1 MSDATL
7 EFLRSVVGADNVSVT
22 LADREAHSLDESHH
36 PPHLPD
42 YVVWPD
48 NEEQISRILAY
59 ANEHRI
65 PVTARSGGSSLDGN
79 PIPVFGGI
87 VLCFY
92 RWDKILEVRPEDM
105 LCVVQPGIVYDELN
119 RQLARYGLMY
129 PPAPASHDVA
139 TIGGMVNNG
148 SGGMHAF
155 RYGVTRD
162 YVLQLRVVLADG
174 RILKIGSQA
183 AKSASGYDLVRLFV
197 GSEGTLG
204 IITEITLKLRAIPEK
219 SAALA
224 VFPTVEEAA
233 RAASQIIAAG
243 IIPGAMELMD
253 AETVAF
259 ANRYCSLDLPESPM
273 LVLEFHGTPS
283 SVRED
288 VEVVKEIAAECGC
301 TLYRPATTAEERE
314 NVWRAR
320 SQAHMAVKELNRDCV
335 VTIGDIVVPISKYPD
350 AVKQAHALGKKYGI
364 RVCTFGHAGDGNVH
378 TDTIARRDVPGEPE
392 RAHQVHAELIRWTVE
407 VGGTCTGEHGIGLG
421 KREFLE
427 LEHGPAVA
435 VMREIK
441 RLFDPNGILNPGK
454 IFLQ

>member
-7 EFLRSVVGADNVSVT
+7 EFLRSVVGADNVSIT
-22 LADREAHSLDESHH
+22 TADREAHALDESHH
-36 PPHLPD
+36 TPVLPD

-48 NEEQISRILAY
+48 NEEQVSKILAF

-65 PVTARSGGSSLDGN
+65 PVTGRSGGSSLDGN

-92 RWDKILEVRPEDM
+92 RWDKILQVRPEDM

-119 RQLARYGLMY
+119 RQLSRYGLMF

-162 YVLQLRVVLADG
+162 YVLQLRVVLVDG
-174 RILKIGSQA
+174 RIMKIGSQA

-197 GSEGTLG
+197 GSEGMLG
-204 IITEITLKLRAIPEK
+204 IITEVTLKLRAVPEK

-224 VFPTVEEAA
+224 VFPTVGDAA
-233 RAASQIIAAG
+233 RAASEIIAAG

-253 AETVAF
+253 GETVGF
-259 ANRYCSLDLPESPM
+259 ANRYCNLALPESPM
-273 LVLEFHGTPS
+273 LVMEFHGTPT

-288 VEVVKEIAAECGC
+288 VDTVKEIAAECGC
-301 TLYRPATTAEERE
+301 KLFQPATTTEERE
-314 NVWRAR
+314 KVWQAR
-320 SQAHMAVKELNRDCV
+320 SQAHLAVKELNRDCV
-335 VTIGDIVVPISKYPD
+335 VIIGDIVVPISKYPD
-350 AVKQAHALGKKYGI
+350 AVAKAHALGEKYGI

-378 TDTIARRDVPGEPE
+378 TDTIAHRDVPGEPE
-392 RAHQVHAELIRWTVE
+392 RGHQVHADLIRWAIE
-407 VGGTCTGEHGIGLG
+407 AGGTCTGEHGIGLG
-421 KREFLE
+421 KREYLP

-435 VMREIK
+435 VMK
-441 RLFDPNGILNPGK
+441 QVKQMFDPNGILNPGK
-454 IFLQ
+454 IFLD

>member
-1 MSDATL
+1 MADSTL
-7 EFLRSVVGADNVSVT
+7 EFLRSVVGADNVSAT
-22 LADREAHSLDESHH
+22 TADREAHSLDESHH
-36 PPHLPD
+36 TPHLPD
-42 YVVWPD
+42 YVVWPE
-48 NEEQISRILAY
+48 NEAHVSRILAY

-92 RWDKILEVRPEDM
+92 RWDQILEVRPEDM
-105 LCVVQPGIVYDELN
+105 LCIVQPGIIYDELN
-119 RQLARYGLMY
+119 RKLSKYGLFF

-174 RILKIGSQA
+174 QVLKVGSQA
-183 AKSASGYDLVRLFV
+183 VKSASGYDLVRLFV

-204 IITEITLKLRAIPEK
+204 IITEVTLKLRAIPEI

-224 VFPTVEEAA
+224 VFPSVDDAA
-233 RAASQIIAAG
+233 RAASEIIAAG

-253 AETVAF
+253 AETVTY
-259 ANRYCSLDLPESPM
+259 ANRYCKLNLPESPM

-283 SVRED
+283 SVREE
-288 VEVVKEIAAECGC
+288 VEIVKEIANECGC
-301 TLYRPATTAEERE
+301 IQYKPATTVEERE
-314 NVWRAR
+314 NVWLAR

-335 VTIGDIVVPISKYPD
+335 VTIGDVVVPISKYPD
-350 AVKQAHALGKKYGI
+350 AVAQAHALGEKHGV

-378 TDTIARRDVPGEPE
+378 TDTIARRDIPGEPQ
-392 RAHQVHAELIRWTVE
+392 RAHQVHADLIRWALS
-407 VGGTCTGEHGIGLG
+407 VGGTATGEHGIGLG

-427 LEHGPAVA
+427 IEHGPAVA
-435 VMREIK
+435 VMKQIK
-441 RLFDPNGILNPGK
+441 QLLDPNGILNPGK
-454 IFLQ
+454 IFMD